1 MTFDNKEN
9 SDHPHRRIDVHV
21 DEIISIEV
29 NVGEKFEI
37 CCGGVPVRPPYLMI
51 ESFIELPEFLEFL
64 KVEIPESEGTHEDL
78 FTIQVKEIGSG
89 LVSVGYKQL
98 QDGQPTHVK
107 SILVK
112 SID

>member
-1 MTFDNKEN
+1 
-9 SDHPHRRIDVHV
+9 
-21 DEIISIEV
+21 
-29 NVGEKFEI
+29 
-37 CCGGVPVRPPYLMI
+37 
-51 ESFIELPEFLEFL
+51 
-64 KVEIPESEGTHEDL
+64 L